1 MSCVWLADECQV
13 SGIQELC
20 WGFLEMK
27 CISAQK
33 TERER
38 DSLPSSF
45 HLFQFNLTKTKSDF
59 FSNNLVSNSSSEF
72 FFFFFVCNSISA
84 SVRKMKLISSFA
96 FIYLPYS
103 TDRRNMSG
111 HFCVGE
117 TAAAASSGT
126 WELFA
131 SEEMC
136 DLRSSWFDSMS
147 SFRSDIKIRGDRG
160 LEVCWWLV

>member
-1 MSCVWLADECQV
+1 MSVKWVASRNCAEDSWR
-13 SGIQELC
+13 
-20 WGFLEMK
+20 W
-27 CISAQK
+27 SASVLRRQR
-33 TERER
+33 ERETHCLR
-38 DSLPSSF
+38 PSICFSLIWLKLKVISLVIIWSQIPAQS
-45 HLFQFNLTKTKSDF
+45 F
-59 FSNNLVSNSSSEF
+59 FS
-72 FFFFFVCNSISA
+72 FFVCNSISA

-96 FIYLPYS
+96 FIYLPCS